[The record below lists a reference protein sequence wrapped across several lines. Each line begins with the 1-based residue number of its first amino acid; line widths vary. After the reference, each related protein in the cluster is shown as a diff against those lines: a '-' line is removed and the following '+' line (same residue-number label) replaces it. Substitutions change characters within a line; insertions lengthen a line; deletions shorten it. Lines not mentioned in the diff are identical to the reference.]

1 MYVQTSC
8 HLGLRD
14 ILVMPGTGQGSQRR
28 QRCLKRQVRTVFQP
42 KCLGWYG
49 ETRSEDAVQ
58 GDENTKKSVDV

>member
-1 MYVQTSC
+1 
-8 HLGLRD
+8 
-14 ILVMPGTGQGSQRR
+14 MPGTGQGSQRR